1 MVYLHYFFREDTS
14 GEAYQFKPCV
24 SRSCSFHLRYYSP
37 AHCSHCSF
45 PFIASELK
53 TPHIAGQQITQ
64 CISWTSTWRTHQVRL
79 TSLSHARQN
88 PAPSIT
94 NITVQ
99 SILVIASSPFLQRT
113 ENFSISCH
121 QVDCKMY
128 VTWTWLND
136 KLLRISY
143 TQWYII
149 QTKRLNVKGS
159 TSVWP

>member
-1 MVYLHYFFREDTS
+1 MEYLHCFFREDTS

-79 TSLSHARQN
+79 TSLRHARQN

-99 SILVIASSPFLQRT
+99 SILVIASSPFLPANWELLNLLSPGRLQ
-113 ENFSISCH
+113 NVCH
-121 QVDCKMY
+121 TNLIKRQ
-128 VTWTWLND
+128 TSSN
-136 KLLRISY
+136 LLRPMVY
-143 TQWYII
+143 NPNQ
-149 QTKRLNVKGS
+149 KVKC
-159 TSVWP
+159 

>member
-1 MVYLHYFFREDTS
+1 MEYLHCFFREDTS

-24 SRSCSFHLRYYSP
+24 SKSCSFHLRYYSP

-99 SILVIASSPFLQRT
+99 SILVIASSPFLPANWELLNLLSPGRLQ
-113 ENFSISCH
+113 NVCH
-121 QVDCKMY
+121 
-128 VTWTWLND
+128 WLND

>member
-1 MVYLHYFFREDTS
+1 MEYLHCFFREDTS

-53 TPHIAGQQITQ
+53 TPHISGQQITQ
-64 CISWTSTWRTHQVRL
+64 CISWTSTWKATSGAAYQFKPCASKSCSFHHQYYSAIHFSHRFLSFLPANWELLNLLSPGRL
-79 TSLSHARQN
+79 QN
-88 PAPSIT
+88 
-94 NITVQ
+94 V
-99 SILVIASSPFLQRT
+99 
-113 ENFSISCH
+113 CH
-121 QVDCKMY
+121 
-128 VTWTWLND
+128 WLND

>member
-1 MVYLHYFFREDTS
+1 MEYLHCFFREDTS

-24 SRSCSFHLRYYSP
+24 SKSCSFHLRYYSP

-99 SILVIASSPFLQRT
+99 SILVIDSSPFLPANWELLNLLSPGR
-113 ENFSISCH
+113 CH
-121 QVDCKMY
+121 
-128 VTWTWLND
+128 WLND